1 MPRTILVF
9 GASGYIGQHLVSE
22 LSQRGY
28 TVRAVARRIERL
40 QKLQLPGVTCYS
52 VDLEKTTDVARLLN
66 GVDTVYYLV
75 HGMGESKDF
84 IKHERRVAE
93 NVRDA
98 LLITPVKQLIFLSSL
113 QAPEHEQSP
122 HLRARQLTAD
132 ILRSA
137 EVPVSE
143 LRAGIIV
150 GAGSAAFE
158 VMRDMVYNLPV
169 LTPPRWVRSRTTPIA
184 LENLLFYL
192 VELLNHPSPEHRVFE
207 AAGPEELT
215 YQQQFEHFMAV
226 SGRHR
231 PLIPIPLPTSWISVW
246 FLNVITSVPP
256 TIAKALIQGLKHDLL
271 ADDRTLRALI
281 PQQLIPF
288 DEAVRRTLVEEK
300 KLANSSD
307 WGYDAQAFARWRPEY
322 GFFAKQAGFTVQ
334 TSASLSA
341 LWQVVNRLG
350 GKEGYFFGNVL
361 WKTRAAMDLLVGH
374 RLAKGRPERAM
385 LQVGDTVDSWK
396 VIIVEPEK
404 ALTLLF
410 GMKAP
415 GLGRLSFTM
424 VDKGTHRELDVRAWW
439 HPHGMPGLLYW
450 LLMIPAH
457 LFIFRG
463 MARRIT
469 RLAEEAT
476 GKSAQ

>member
-40 QKLQLPGVTCYS
+40 QKRQLPGVTCYS

-122 HLRARQLTAD
+122 HLKARQLTAD

-137 EVPVSE
+137 DVPVSE

-281 PQQLIPF
+281 PQPLIPF
-288 DEAVRRTLVEEK
+288 DEAVRRTLKEEK

-350 GKEGYFFGNVL
+350 GKEGYFFGNAL

-374 RLAKGRPERAM
+374 RLAKGRPEREM
-385 LQVGDTVDSWK
+385 LQVGDGVDSWK